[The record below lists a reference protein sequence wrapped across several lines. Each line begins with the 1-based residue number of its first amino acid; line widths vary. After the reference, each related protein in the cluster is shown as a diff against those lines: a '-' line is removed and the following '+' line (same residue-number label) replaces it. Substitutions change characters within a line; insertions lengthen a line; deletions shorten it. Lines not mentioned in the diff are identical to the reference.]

1 MTLKACSNNGTGI
14 FDLTSANVGGPA
26 GSTKKYFPTSADLAA
41 GTNEIIPANAYVS
54 AAPKDV
60 YVKVSTLEGCFA
72 QAKISLLFNPAPQV
86 QNASLTSCYIDTTP
100 DKGNFDLT
108 KAIVTGETGVT
119 KEYYKT
125 MQDASFGIN
134 AITNPAI
141 YHSSSG
147 MVYIKVINAFG
158 CYAIAAVTLTVT
170 LPHPSPLLKDQFI
183 CFDATTTLDAGTGY
197 ESYEW
202 STGATTSSISNVG
215 VGNYWVIL
223 GHNNC
228 FTKQTI
234 SVKKAHEPVIKQIDI
249 DNNKATLTV
258 TGGTPSYL
266 YSTDGI
272 NWQSSNVFTGLPN
285 GQNKFYV
292 KDSYSCEPVQAEL
305 TVINII
311 NAITPNGDN
320 VNDVISY
327 ADLAYKKDLSFTVY
341 DRYGNN
347 VFAGTHFN
355 NYTWDGMFSNKKLFT
370 GTYWYVITWKEPALK
385 DAVIKYT
392 GWILLKN

>member
-1 MTLKACSNNGTGI
+1 
-14 FDLTSANVGGPA
+14 
-26 GSTKKYFPTSADLAA
+26 
-41 GTNEIIPANAYVS
+41 
-54 AAPKDV
+54 
-60 YVKVSTLEGCFA
+60 
-72 QAKISLLFNPAPQV
+72 
-86 QNASLTSCYIDTTP
+86 
-100 DKGNFDLT
+100 
-108 KAIVTGETGVT
+108 
-119 KEYYKT
+119 

-141 YHSSSG
+141 YLSSSG

-202 STGATTSSISNVG
+202 STGATTSSISNVE

-234 SVKKAHEPVIKQIDI
+234 SVKKAPEPVIKQIDI

-320 VNDVISY
+320 VNDIISY

-347 VFAGTHFN
+347 VFAGTRFN